1 MVGSWKKL
9 SFPMMDAAK
18 FITGAMEFKS
28 YHTTYANSLNMWIK
42 GCSKAS
48 EIAKIEYGAPI
59 PEEYQSEV
67 LKDYLAEMAAD
78 KEVK

>member
-1 MVGSWKKL
+1 
-9 SFPMMDAAK
+9 
-18 FITGAMEFKS
+18 
-28 YHTTYANSLNMWIK
+28 MWIK
-42 GCSKAS
+42 GCAKAS

>member
-1 MVGSWKKL
+1 
-9 SFPMMDAAK
+9 
-18 FITGAMEFKS
+18 
-28 YHTTYANSLNMWIK
+28 MWIK
-42 GCSKAS
+42 GCAKAS
-48 EIAKIEYGAPI
+48 EIAKIKYGVPI

>member
-1 MVGSWKKL
+1 MVQW
-9 SFPMMDAAK
+9 
-18 FITGAMEFKS
+18 
-28 YHTTYANSLNMWIK
+28 N
-42 GCSKAS
+42 SKA
-48 EIAKIEYGAPI
+48 ITQPMGIEYGAPI

>member
-1 MVGSWKKL
+1 MKTRRGKTTRKRLIYHIMIQMDDIILFGS
-9 SFPMMDAAK
+9 
-18 FITGAMEFKS
+18 
-28 YHTTYANSLNMWIK
+28 MWIK
-42 GCSKAS
+42 GCAKAS

>member
-1 MVGSWKKL
+1 MY
-9 SFPMMDAAK
+9 
-18 FITGAMEFKS
+18 T
-28 YHTTYANSLNMWIK
+28 WIRN
-42 GCSKAS
+42 CTKAS
-48 EIAKIEYGAPI
+48 EIEAIQYGDEI

>member
-1 MVGSWKKL
+1 
-9 SFPMMDAAK
+9 
-18 FITGAMEFKS
+18 
-28 YHTTYANSLNMWIK
+28 MWIK
-42 GCSKAS
+42 GCAKAS
-48 EIAKIEYGAPI
+48 EIAKIKYGAPI